1 VNLPEI
7 IQSLESGNFNCWV
20 TATIRDLKE
29 CEAENER
36 LKAINAELLAAMKT
50 INADIQLV
58 KRPTESGVRV
68 GLSDEQI
75 EALEAAIANAQPQG
89 NR

>member
-1 VNLPEI
+1 MNLPEI

-36 LKAINAELLAAMKT
+36 LKAINSELLAACRS
-50 INADIQLV
+50 V
-58 KRPTESGVRV
+58 VRH
-68 GLSDEQI
+68 
-75 EALEAAIANAQPQG
+75 EAMAFQNCQAAIANAPTTG
-89 NR
+89 GEMK